1 MDKSWRR
8 IKQKRKEIKYVATDM
23 SAAFITSVFE
33 NCPKAVHVFDHFHV
47 VKLMNDKLDDIRR
60 VQYSMEKDI
69 NKRQVLKGIRYLL
82 LSNGKD
88 IFGLR
93 RYLMGIK
100 KINQKKI
107 YSIHSPM
114 MVFQMMKKI
123 FFTVIF
129 HHFTYIP
136 T

>member
-100 KINQKKI
+100 KINQKKFI
-107 YSIHSPM
+107 TFVVWNSPS
-114 MVFQMMKKI
+114 
-123 FFTVIF
+123 
-129 HHFTYIP
+129 YYY
-136 T
+136 